1 MTELFYLMM
10 QLLPFNTLKSFNVRV
25 IKALDKFSH
34 RNLVLNYPEN
44 SQSDSLKLYWN
55 YNSSIIFPPK
65 QKSIMI
71 RNFATG
77 LMNENVLH
85 LHLLM
90 TRLSLPFNGGN
101 FVLLSSIE
109 FQFRYR
115 RTDKI
120 GPRPTLYKKDVSL
133 KPYLEHLSVRIG

>member
-1 MTELFYLMM
+1 MLQLQQLNNFPSKTEVHNDQELC
-10 QLLPFNTLKSFNVRV
+10 V
-25 IKALDKFSH
+25 
-34 RNLVLNYPEN
+34 
-44 SQSDSLKLYWN
+44 
-55 YNSSIIFPPK
+55 
-65 QKSIMI
+65 
-71 RNFATG
+71 G

-120 GPRPTLYKKDVSL
+120 GPRRTLLKKDVSFR
-133 KPYLEHLSVRIG
+133 PHSEHLRGLVKQLSSSRGVLSCTLNTILTLFVWLTTQRVCGLVGFSSN

>member
-1 MTELFYLMM
+1 MCY
-10 QLLPFNTLKSFNVRV
+10 SY
-25 IKALDKFSH
+25 S
-34 RNLVLNYPEN
+34 
-44 SQSDSLKLYWN
+44 
-55 YNSSIIFPPK
+55 SSIISPPK

-71 RNFATG
+71 RNFASG

-120 GPRPTLYKKDVSL
+120 GPRRTLLKKDVSFR
-133 KPYLEHLSVRIG
+133 PHSEHLRGLVKQLSSSRGVLSCTLNTNIIRLIYYSKSVWFSWFQ